1 MAKKKAVKTFEYE
14 DEMETQEPEI
24 DEVTIEEVGDGARIV
39 SEAKAKE
46 YYGYTDEEFND
57 RSEFD
62 KKRIRKEVYRLLE
75 KEKQEREKEARSS
88 DLDLDW
94 GEVFVFNDYE

>member
-94 GEVFVFNDYE
+94 GEVFTFF